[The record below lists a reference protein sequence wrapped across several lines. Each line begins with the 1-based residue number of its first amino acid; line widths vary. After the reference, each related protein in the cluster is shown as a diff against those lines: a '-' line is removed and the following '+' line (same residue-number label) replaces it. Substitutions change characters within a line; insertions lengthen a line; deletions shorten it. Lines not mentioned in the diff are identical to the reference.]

1 MSTNDT
7 PTQTPNVVVESPNAR
22 RVLNVIIS
30 SVALVTGTAIVV
42 DGVSPDFDISQFTVP
57 VSAGLLYV
65 ASFFNIAVTLPN
77 VPRR

>member
-1 MSTNDT
+1 MSTPAI
-7 PTQTPNVVVESPNAR
+7 PTETPNVVIESPNIR
-22 RVLNVIIS
+22 RVVNVIIS

-42 DGVSPDFDISQFTVP
+42 DGVSPDFDISQLTVP

-77 VPRR
+77 VPR

>member
-1 MSTNDT
+1 MNNTQ
-7 PTQTPNVVVESPNAR
+7 PTETPNVVIESPNHR
-22 RVLNVIIS
+22 RVLNVAIS
-30 SVALVTGTAIVV
+30 AVALVTGTAIVV
-42 DGVSPDFDISQFTVP
+42 DGVTPEFDISAITVP